1 MFHHILVPV
10 DGSANADQAMEKALA
25 IAQAFKSRVTVVS
38 VIDNYAFTGVGVDFA
53 YGQTEYLTAATAEAK
68 QALDAA
74 CLRFEAAGIPV
85 TCSLVEGHAVY
96 KGILDTAAAGG
107 ADLVV
112 MGSHG
117 RKGLEKLV
125 LGSVAAQVLS
135 HASVPV
141 LIVREQG
148 VTDGPA

>member
-1 MFHHILVPV
+1 MFKNILVPV
-10 DGSANADQAMEKALA
+10 DGSTTSNHAIKNALA
-25 IAQAFKSRVTVVS
+25 IAQAFNGTVTVIS

-53 YGQTEYLTAATAEAK
+53 YGQSEYLAAATAEATL
-68 QALDAA
+68 AMDAA
-74 CLRFEAAGIPV
+74 KQQFEAGGVAV
-85 TCSLVEGHAVY
+85 TTLLVEGHAVY
-96 KGILDTAAAGG
+96 RGILDTANTMG
-107 ADLVV
+107 ADLIV

-135 HASVPV
+135 HAGLPV

-148 VTDGPA
+148 VKDGSA